1 MLICKPVLSYL
12 LDTIEIRERMK
23 MKEDAEELRNRYEK
37 IATTLDYATTA
48 CDYNLRELEIELA
61 CEYLIDEYKTL
72 DVGCGLGYAVVQ
84 YATRFSVEAY
94 GIDSSANMI
103 KGAKELLDKNKPCLR
118 GTVNFEEASV
128 LALPYQENYFDV
140 VTSGRCLMALLDWD
154 LQKKALKEIHRV
166 LKPGGV
172 LVLMEG
178 TFEGL
183 QRLNEVRK
191 LFDLEEIPPDGR
203 DRLFTL
209 KFKEKELLNFCK
221 SLFILERIQRFGM
234 YYFLTRIVQ
243 PLLVAPEKPRY
254 DHRINEVARKISE
267 IFPDFK
273 GLGHLVGFVFAKR
286 H

>member
-1 MLICKPVLSYL
+1 
-12 LDTIEIRERMK
+12 
-23 MKEDAEELRNRYEK
+23 
-37 IATTLDYATTA
+37 
-48 CDYNLRELEIELA
+48 LRELEINLA
-61 CEYLIDEYKTL
+61 CEYLTDGYKTL

-84 YATRFSVEAY
+84 YATRFSIDAY
-94 GIDSSANMI
+94 GIDYAANMV
-103 KGAKELLDKNKPCLR
+103 KGAKELLDKNKPRLR
-118 GTVNFEEASV
+118 GTVHFQEGTV
-128 LALPYQENYFDV
+128 LELPYQEYHFDV
-140 VTSGRCLMALLDWD
+140 VTSARCLMALLDWD

-166 LKPGGV
+166 LKPRGS

-209 KFKEKELLNFCK
+209 KFKERELLKFCK
-221 SLFILERIQRFGM
+221 VLFTVERIQRFGM

-254 DHRINEVARKISE
+254 DHKINEVARKIAE

-273 GLGHLVGFVFAKR
+273 GLGHLVGFVFIKKD
-286 H
+286 